1 MRRPLPP
8 AQPFSNL
15 AVLLQEKGKD
25 DSAGIV
31 NTANVKSQFIME
43 AFISLIEALTLS
55 SSFIYEITQNQTP
68 FWSGQVVHINVR
80 HTSSVWMYAK
90 PQSQF
95 FWQCVSGFVHGTK
108 QLSIYLGSG
117 SWEGRVWYTTEGM
130 EGRHLLRGRR
140 RQILQPPLKGASF
153 QASP

>member
-80 HTSSVWMYAK
+80 HTSSV
-90 PQSQF
+90 
-95 FWQCVSGFVHGTK
+95 
-108 QLSIYLGSG
+108 
-117 SWEGRVWYTTEGM
+117 
-130 EGRHLLRGRR
+130 
-140 RQILQPPLKGASF
+140 
-153 QASP
+153 